1 MLRIKS
7 IFLSII
13 MTLATTVTS
22 PSQEAVILLH
32 GLVRT
37 DRSMRRMAQA
47 LESEGYTVM
56 NVDYESRRANIANLA
71 RSVISEALADP
82 AIAKAVKVHFVTHS
96 LGGILVRQYLHENKI
111 DNLGRVVMLAPP
123 NQGSEV
129 VDSLGDRAFF
139 QWMHGPSGNQLGT
152 DTNSVPNTL
161 GPVHFE
167 LGIIAGNRSINW
179 INSLTMIDGPD
190 DGKVS
195 VERTKVEGMQDH
207 ITIRTAHPFIMRN
220 RQAIRHTIR
229 FLQTGRFAP
238 KSNNQNPS

>member
-1 MLRIKS
+1 MVA
-7 IFLSII
+7 
-13 MTLATTVTS
+13 ATTSVAS
-22 PSQEAVILLH
+22 EAVILLH
-32 GLVRT
+32 GLIRS
-37 DRSMRRMAQA
+37 DRSMRRMATT
-47 LESEGYTVM
+47 LESEGYQVL
-56 NVDYESRRANIANLA
+56 NVDYQSRAANIQELA
-71 RSVISEALADP
+71 ETVIPDALSDP
-82 AIAKAVKVHFVTHS
+82 DITDATKIHFVTHS

-129 VDSLGDRAFF
+129 VDTLGDRAFF

-152 DTNSVPNTL
+152 DTNSIPNTL
-161 GPVHFE
+161 GPVNFE

-195 VERTKVEGMQDH
+195 VERTKVDGMKDH

-220 RQAIRHTIR
+220 RKAIRHTIR
-229 FLQTGRFAP
+229 FLQTGRFY
-238 KSNNQNPS
+238 